1 MEPQLALL
9 LDTTRPALD
18 FAGLSDDELAVGRA
32 LRWGRASARQVRE
45 VAAETG
51 IPARRVQDLID
62 ELIHAHGWPIGTSM
76 REPFGNY
83 LIDSAADLEAT
94 VALLRT
100 RGISNLVRAAA
111 LRRMPLQRL
120 IAEIQTD
127 LLQERKSA

>member
-1 MEPQLALL
+1 
-9 LDTTRPALD
+9 
-18 FAGLSDDELAVGRA
+18 
-32 LRWGRASARQVRE
+32 
-45 VAAETG
+45 
-51 IPARRVQDLID
+51 VQDLID
-62 ELIHAHGWPIGTSM
+62 QLIHEHGWPIGTSM

-94 VALLRT
+94 VELLRS
-100 RGISNLVRAAA
+100 RGLSNLVRAAA